1 MIAALRYEKE
11 LFRQNIFVI
20 SFGAW
25 RSVNANAAGDSLGSR
40 GGNRSCYIAQER
52 AVELRGFVLRER
64 RDETGFHFSRSRRFG
79 HHRQRTEVAGDLCPR
94 VWINRLH
101 AAVLAATST
110 LFTERVLI
118 PPFLPDANLFPWLC
132 REEILERVS

>member
-1 MIAALRYEKE
+1 MIAALQYEKE

-79 HHRQRTEVAGDLCPR
+79 HHRQCTEVAGDLCPR
-94 VWINRLH
+94 VWIKDAMNRLH
-101 AAVLAATST
+101 RAALAATLSF
-110 LFTERVLI
+110 FTDRVLI
-118 PPFLPDANLFPWLC
+118 TP
-132 REEILERVS
+132 